1 MTFPGGGLRAAFSV
15 RGRIGRVRYIAYR
28 CAVLFLCGLIFI
40 GLAMLTGVLPPGWRL
55 FMGILIL
62 LTGVSALVLYTLAA
76 VRRAHDFDASG
87 WLSLLSLIP
96 LVNLLFWFTPGTAG
110 GNRHGEAPPANS
122 RPLIVSAVLLP
133 LLVFLL
139 FLYFAWMGVM
149 SYQWT
154 STGRGAA
161 TEQAPAS
168 ADQPGQDP

>member
-1 MTFPGGGLRAAFSV
+1 MNSLFS
-15 RGRIGRVRYIAYR
+15 GRLGRVRYFVLR
-28 CAVLFLCGLIFI
+28 SAVLVVFGLVFI
-40 GLAMLTGVLPPGWRL
+40 GLS
-55 FMGILIL
+55 L
-62 LTGVSALVLYTLAA
+62 LTGLLPVGWSMFMGLLIVLVVLSALVFYTLPA
-76 VRRAHDFDASG
+76 VQRAHDFNASG

-110 GNRHGEAPPANS
+110 VNRHGDAPPANS
-122 RPLIVSAVLLP
+122 RSLIVSAVLLP

>member
-1 MTFPGGGLRAAFSV
+1 MNSLFS
-15 RGRIGRVRYIAYR
+15 GRLGRVRYIAWR
-28 CAVLFLCGLIFI
+28 SGVLFVFGLVFI
-40 GLAMLTGVLPPGWRL
+40 GLSTLTGLLPVGWSML
-55 FMGILIL
+55 MGLLIL
-62 LTGVSALVLYTLAA
+62 LVAVSTLVLYTLAA
-76 VRRAHDFDASG
+76 ARRAHDFNASG

-110 GNRHGEAPPANS
+110 VNRHGDAPPANS
-122 RPLIVSAVLLP
+122 RSLIVSAVLLP

-161 TEQAPAS
+161 TEQPPAS